1 VARNLSGNSG
11 DYLSHVDVTAL
22 RVAFPISIGFWWK
35 GTGHSNFTYIMSK
48 VLLAG
53 DHPSY
58 GFSFNASGELRFL
71 IGWGINPSDVTST
84 TGASGS
90 GAVYDGNW
98 HYVTGTYDGT
108 TIWHY
113 VDGVAMDSKPETRA
127 IAYAALPLFLGSFD
141 GSILGAAGVIAETS
155 IWNVALSTD
164 DIASLVKGIAT
175 TLVRPDKLVEYW
187 PLVGTFSPEMDE
199 VSTMDLTINGTV
211 AAAEHTRIY
220 QQTSSGSR
228 KLVTAVAGAP
238 STAGRQFMPFF
249 S

>member
-1 VARNLSGNSG
+1 LARDLSGNTG
-11 DYLSHVDVTAL
+11 DYLTHADASAL

-35 GTGHSNFTYIMSK
+35 GTGHSNFTYILSK

-58 GFSFNASGELRFL
+58 GFSFNASGELRFI
-71 IGWGINPSDVTST
+71 IGWGTNPNDLTST

-90 GAVYDGNW
+90 GGVYDGGW

-113 VDGVAMDSKPETRA
+113 VDGSAMDSEPETRA
-127 IAYAALPLFLGSFD
+127 IAYAALPLFLGTFD
-141 GSILGAAGVIAETS
+141 GSILGAAGTVAELS
-155 IWNVALSTD
+155 IWNAALSTD
-164 DIASLVKGIAT
+164 DITSLVKGFAP

-187 PLVGTFSPEMDE
+187 PIVGTYSPEIDK
-199 VSTMDLTINGTV
+199 VGAMDLTTNGTV
-211 AAAEHTRIY
+211 LASEHTRMY
-220 QQTSSGSR
+220 YQTSSGAR
-228 KLVTAVAGAP
+228 RNTTAVSVG
-238 STAGRQFMPFF
+238 STKSQQLMPFF